1 MKGRKEEKE
10 REEDQDKERER
21 GRRSEREEGIKGAND
36 IKNINKL

>member
-36 IKNINKL
+36 IKHINKL